1 MDMIKESQ
9 LLIML
14 RLQDELNAVI
24 NPNWLTADYPFL
36 RAAFVEAGE
45 ALEHHG
51 WKWWKSQEPD
61 IGQLQI
67 ELIDILHFYLS
78 DALLKSKGDFK
89 LTLVEVMSEVID
101 SELVFDNISFDFK
114 SLDVLRLLELLAG
127 LAVVRRRSFGV
138 LGELMDRCGL
148 TWESAYIQYISKNVL
163 NIFRQKNGYKEGD
176 YIKIWDGLED
186 NVWLEK
192 AISSLDSKSATFSED
207 LMSELTA
214 KYQNVIRSKTS

>member
-1 MDMIKESQ
+1 MDTIRKPQ

-24 NPNWLTADYPFL
+24 NPAWLKADYPFL

-45 ALEHHG
+45 ALDHHG
-51 WKWWKSQEPD
+51 WKWWKNQVPD

-78 DALLKSKGDFK
+78 DALLSNGGDFE
-89 LTLVEVMSEVID
+89 LTLAKVMSELD
-101 SELVFDNISFDFK
+101 EFELKFDGASFEFK

-138 LGELMDRCGL
+138 LSELMDRCGL
-148 TWESAYIQYISKNVL
+148 TWESAYIQYISKNIL
-163 NIFRQKNGYKEGD
+163 NIFRQKNGYKEGV

-186 NVWLEK
+186 NIWLERS
-192 AISSLDSKSATFSED
+192 ISSLDSTSATFSED
-207 LMSELTA
+207 LMSELSA
-214 KYQNVIRSKTS
+214 KYQSVTGSVT